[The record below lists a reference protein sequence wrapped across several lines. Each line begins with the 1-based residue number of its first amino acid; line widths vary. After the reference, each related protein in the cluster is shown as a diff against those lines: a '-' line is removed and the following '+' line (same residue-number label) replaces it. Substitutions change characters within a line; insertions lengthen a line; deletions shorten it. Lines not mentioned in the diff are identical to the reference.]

1 MFNIEYGLLPT
12 DNSLLSYLI
21 LLVKIDMLLVE
32 WIFHLTINTNQLRS
46 YYPVMLVLTESD
58 PVSQLSR

>member
-32 WIFHLTINTNQLRS
+32 WIFHLTINTHQLRS
-46 YYPVMLVLTESD
+46 YYPVMLLLTESD
-58 PVSQLSR
+58 PVTGLSH